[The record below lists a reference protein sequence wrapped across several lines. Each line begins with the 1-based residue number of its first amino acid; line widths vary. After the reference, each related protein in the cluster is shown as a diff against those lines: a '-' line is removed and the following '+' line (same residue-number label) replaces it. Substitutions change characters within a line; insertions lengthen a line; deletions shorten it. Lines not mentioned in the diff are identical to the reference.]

1 MNLFCIYQQICE
13 FYLPISG
20 ETDKKVVL
28 YIYAGDA
35 VRMGVL
41 QTLVFQS
48 VKYVFPKVQLLACK
62 S

>member
-1 MNLFCIYQQICE
+1 MNLSCIYQQICE

-20 ETDKKVVL
+20 ETDKKALL

-35 VRMGVL
+35 VRVGVL
-41 QTLVFQS
+41 QTIVFQG
-48 VKYVFPKVQLLACK
+48 VKYAFSKVQLLACK

>member
-1 MNLFCIYQQICE
+1 MNLFCIYQQIYE

-20 ETDKKVVL
+20 ETDKKAVL
-28 YIYAGDA
+28 YIYAGGA
-35 VRMGVL
+35 VWIGVL

-48 VKYVFPKVQLLACK
+48 VKYAFPKVQLLACK

>member
-1 MNLFCIYQQICE
+1 MNLSCIYQQICE

-20 ETDKKVVL
+20 ETDKKAVL

-41 QTLVFQS
+41 QTLVFQC
-48 VKYVFPKVQLLACK
+48 VKYAFPKVELLGDE